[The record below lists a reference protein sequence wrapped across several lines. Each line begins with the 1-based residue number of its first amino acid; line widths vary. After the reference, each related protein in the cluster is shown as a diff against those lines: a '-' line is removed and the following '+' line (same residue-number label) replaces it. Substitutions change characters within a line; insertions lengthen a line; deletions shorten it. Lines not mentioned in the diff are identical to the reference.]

1 MLLNYNETLDAV
13 FTLAHE
19 MGHSMHTLLSHQ
31 AQPFVY
37 AGYTIFVAEV
47 PSTLNEALFLD
58 RMLDRARSRDERVV
72 LLQHAIDSIASTFY
86 AQVLFA
92 DFELQAH
99 RLVEQDRP
107 VTAGVL
113 NSLYAGLLREYY
125 GGVLDEEELSR
136 VTWARISHLFASPY
150 YVYQYATCFAS
161 AACLMQ
167 DLRSPAPEVHAGAVA
182 RYLSLLRAG
191 GSDYPMSLLS
201 RAGVDLSRPETVRAV
216 VDHLDALVTRLER
229 ELQPT

>member
-1 MLLNYNETLDAV
+1 V

-31 AQPFVY
+31 AQPYVY

-58 RMLDRARSRDERVV
+58 LMLRRARSSAERAV
-72 LLQHAIDSIASTFY
+72 LLQHAIDSIASTFFT
-86 AQVLFA
+86 QVMFA

-107 VTAGVL
+107 VTAAAL
-113 NSLYAGLLREYY
+113 NEIYAGLVRDYY
-125 GGVLDEEELSR
+125 GDVIDVESVAQ
-136 VTWARISHLFASPY
+136 VTWARIPHFFNAPY

-161 AACLMQ
+161 TARLMQ
-167 DLRSPAPEVHAGAVA
+167 DIRSGDAAVARDGVA
-182 RYLSLLRAG
+182 RYLDLLRAG
-191 GSDYPMSLLS
+191 GSDYPMRLLA
-201 RAGVDLSRPETVRAV
+201 RAGVDLSRPDTVRAV
-216 VDHLDALVTRLER
+216 SVELETLVGKLEV
-229 ELQPT
+229 ELG